1 MTVLLASAML
11 AESSA
16 AFAGDPDRVEW
27 SPDWPRFRLVEA
39 IDTLALAVGA
49 YVINAYWKPPEHA
62 AWSSGILWDKAVRD
76 ALRGQTLGVQRTAS
90 NVSNY
95 LYLGAVVAPLVI
107 DNAVVALAVHRS
119 PDVALQMTLIDAQAL
134 AMAGA
139 VSLATEHAVG
149 RARPYTTSCGPDG
162 VVRDASGHPLLWSCG
177 NSGDF
182 QSFYSGHAAV
192 TATMAGLTCVHH
204 EHLPLYGGGFA
215 DLAPCLL
222 MIGVSTATGI
232 ARIVADRHWST
243 DVITGWSVGF
253 VSGYVVPSLL
263 HYGFNHGRPLGEVKV
278 AGVQVVPVPEV
289 YAGGAGLALAGIY

>member
-1 MTVLLASAML
+1 MTVLLATAML

-16 AFAGDPDRVEW
+16 AFASDPGQVEW

-39 IDTLALAVGA
+39 IDTVALAVGA

-62 AWSSGILWDKAVRD
+62 SWSSGILWDKAVRD
-76 ALRGQTLGVQRTAS
+76 ALRGQTLEVQRTAS
-90 NVSNY
+90 NVSNC

-177 NSGDF
+177 NSGGF
-182 QSFYSGHAAV
+182 QSFYSGHAADRHGHREDRRRPPSIGRGSRGAFAADGSLCGKFGAPASGRTEV
-192 TATMAGLTCVHH
+192 HNLT
-204 EHLPLYGGGFA
+204 PLVQLQPLRF
-215 DLAPCLL
+215 D
-222 MIGVSTATGI
+222 
-232 ARIVADRHWST
+232 ADRAT
-243 DVITGWSVGF
+243 FQMDYAL
-253 VSGYVVPSLL
+253 VSGSSSPRQKTYV
-263 HYGFNHGRPLGEVKV
+263 
-278 AGVQVVPVPEV
+278 
-289 YAGGAGLALAGIY
+289 ALAGRRTDCICLADGASSPTATTK